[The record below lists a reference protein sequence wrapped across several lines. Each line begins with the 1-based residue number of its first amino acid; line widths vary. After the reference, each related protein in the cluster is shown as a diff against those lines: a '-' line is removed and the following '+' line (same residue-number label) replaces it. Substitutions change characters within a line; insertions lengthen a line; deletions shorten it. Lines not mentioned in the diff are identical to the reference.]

1 MPPKKKKRQG
11 LQRVLKI
18 VLDFVRASIFYLSV
32 WFTRFKEQAWKPFTK
47 QQQKVKATKI
57 AYRAGESYRLGEC
70 VVTLATFGVE
80 GKEEVRKKIEA
91 FNALKALRHQE
102 LTEKAEKI
110 MLMTPEELKVYQVDE
125 WLKSRKA
132 FNEKKYYENLK

>member
-1 MPPKKKKRQG
+1 MLR
-11 LQRVLKI
+11 L
-18 VLDFVRASIFYLSV
+18 FVNTLRAVIFYLSV
-32 WFTRFKEQAWKPFTK
+32 WVNKIQLWDLRSKARLIK
-47 QQQKVKATKI
+47 KVKTTQMSLKK
-57 AYRAGESYRLGEC
+57 GESYRLGEC
-70 VVTLATFGVE
+70 VVTLATFGIE
-80 GKEEVRKKIEA
+80 GKEEVGKKIEA

-110 MLMTPEELKVYQVDE
+110 MLMTPEELKTYQVDE